1 MKRVQ
6 FAAGVAAAALAALA
20 TRRSAS
26 ASASAYEVTHT
37 DAQWRA
43 MLGDDRFEI
52 LRRGGTEPAFSSPL
66 IGEKRTGI
74 VRVCGMPAHAL
85 HVEDQVRQ
93 RRRLAVVLGRRDQRH
108 AYPGRLRIAR
118 RADGSALPAMRR
130 SPRTHLRRRTRADAL
145 ALLHRRPR
153 TAIHSRRR
161 LAACASS
168 SRTTTAS
175 IRPAS
180 AHSSTRYKTRTP
192 SSSSRRRAIAAASRM
207 PSPPTRRLRSNAGT
221 T

>member
-74 VRVCGMPAHAL
+74 YECAGCRLTLFTSKTKYDSGDGWPSFWDVETNATRTQADYALLDERTEVHCRRCGGHLGHIFDDGPA
-85 HVEDQVRQ
+85 
-93 RRRLAVVLGRRDQRH
+93 
-108 AYPGRLRIAR
+108 P
-118 RADGSALPAMRR
+118 
-130 SPRTHLRRRTRADAL
+130 THLRYCIDGL
-145 ALLHRRPR
+145 ALRFIPG
-153 TAIHSRRR
+153 
-161 LAACASS
+161 AA
-168 SRTTTAS
+168 
-175 IRPAS
+175 
-180 AHSSTRYKTRTP
+180 
-192 SSSSRRRAIAAASRM
+192 
-207 PSPPTRRLRSNAGT
+207 
-221 T
+221 